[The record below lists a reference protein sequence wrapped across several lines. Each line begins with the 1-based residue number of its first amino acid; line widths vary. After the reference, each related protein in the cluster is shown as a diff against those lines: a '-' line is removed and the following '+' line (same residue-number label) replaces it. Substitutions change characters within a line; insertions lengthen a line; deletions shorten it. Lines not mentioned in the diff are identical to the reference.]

1 MSGRP
6 KCKKQM
12 NNIKKVFLALA
23 AVMLLFGCSADREHL
38 LKVYNWSDYLD
49 LTLIEEFEQWYEEQT
64 GEPVKVIYQTF
75 DVNETMLSKIE
86 KGHEDFDVVCPSDYI
101 IERML
106 QGDMLLPIAK
116 DFGDTPNYI
125 DDNLSPYIR
134 DCFGKF
140 RTDGKDANEYAVGYM
155 WGTTGILYNAKYVSD
170 EDASTWDILR
180 NPKYADKIF
189 IKDSAR
195 DVFSQIILFLHR
207 DDIVSGK
214 VTMDELM
221 LDSSDAALSEVEGF
235 MKQVK
240 PLVAGWEAD
249 FGKDQMVQE
258 RGWISL
264 NWSGDGVWAMEEAA
278 EAGVELRYALPKE
291 GFTVWFDGW
300 VIPKYAQNTKA
311 ASYWINFMSRPD
323 NVIRN
328 VEETGYVSASGA
340 AEVMEAFIDEEY
352 EPLDLTYFFGPQ
364 ADSIRTN
371 PVLYPDRSDI
381 ENSTMEHDWGERT
394 PELIAMWSR
403 VKGENANT
411 QTYIII
417 GVVLVVLIAAAV
429 ARKSKKKSKHSR
441 RRK

>member
-1 MSGRP
+1 MRRL
-6 KCKKQM
+6 C
-12 NNIKKVFLALA
+12 LAVA
-23 AVMLLFGCSADREHL
+23 ATLLLCGCGTDRTQI

-49 LTLIEEFEQWYEEQT
+49 LELIGEFEQWYEEQT

-106 QGDMLLPIAK
+106 AEDLLLPIDR

-125 DDNLSPYIR
+125 DENLAPYIR
-134 DCFGKF
+134 ACFDKMAGSGKN
-140 RTDGKDANEYAVGYM
+140 ANDYAVGYM
-155 WGTTGILYNAKYVSD
+155 WGTTGIMYNAKYVT
-170 EDASTWDILR
+170 EEEASSWDILR
-180 NPKYADKIF
+180 NPKFADKIF

-195 DVFSQIILFLHR
+195 DVFSQIILFLHQE
-207 DDIVSGK
+207 DIRSGK

-221 LDSSDAALSEVEGF
+221 LDSSDEALAEVEAF
-235 MKQVK
+235 MSQVK

-264 NWSGDGVWAMEEAA
+264 NWSGDGVWAAEEAA
-278 EAGVELRYALPKE
+278 EVGVDLRFSLPKE

-300 VIPKYAQNTKA
+300 VIPKYAQNPRA
-311 ASYWINFMSRPD
+311 AKYWINFMSRPD

-340 AEVMEAFIDEEY
+340 QEVMEAFVDETLDPID
-352 EPLDLTYFFGPQ
+352 LSYFFGPS
-364 ADSIRTN
+364 AVAVRMD
-371 PVLYPDRSDI
+371 PVLYPDRADI
-381 ENSTMEHDWGERT
+381 ERSTQEHDWGART
-394 PELIAMWSR
+394 PQLVEMWSR
-403 VKGENANT
+403 VKGESANAMT
-411 QTYIII
+411 AIVI
-417 GVVLVVLIAAAV
+417 GTVFVLILVYAIF
-429 ARKSKKKSKHSR
+429 RRINGKKKR
-441 RRK
+441 RAYRR

>member
-1 MSGRP
+1 MVISRRF
-6 KCKKQM
+6 
-12 NNIKKVFLALA
+12 FLRGLLLPLLA
-23 AVMLLFGCSADREHL
+23 ALVCGCSGDREHIL
-38 LKVYNWSDYLD
+38 RVYNWSDYLD
-49 LTLIEEFEQWYEEQT
+49 LSVIEDFEQWYEEQT
-64 GEPVKVIYQTF
+64 GEPVKVIYNTYEN
-75 DVNETMLSKIE
+75 NEHLLAKIE
-86 KGHEDFDVVCPSDYI
+86 KSHEDYDVACPSDYL
-101 IERML
+101 IERLL
-106 QGDMLLPIAK
+106 QKDLLLPISH
-116 DFGDTPNYI
+116 DFGATPDYTNSI
-125 DDNLSPYIR
+125 SPFIR
-134 DCFGKF
+134 ACFDKIEGGGKNGN
-140 RTDGKDANEYAVGYM
+140 DYAVGNN
-155 WGTTGILYNAKYVSD
+155 WGTTGLIYNAKYVTD
-170 EDASTWDILR
+170 EEASSWNILR
-180 NPKYADKIF
+180 NPRFADRIF

-195 DVFSQIILFLHR
+195 DVFSQIILYLR
-207 DDIVSGK
+207 QDDLRSGK
-214 VTMDELM
+214 VTMDDLM
-221 LDSSDAALSEVEGF
+221 HDSSDEAIADVEAF
-235 MKQVK
+235 LKEVK
-240 PLVAGWEAD
+240 PFVAGWEAD

-403 VKGENANT
+403 VKGENANAMT
-411 QTYIII
+411 AIVI
-417 GVVLVVLIAAAV
+417 GAVFVIVLVLAV
-429 ARKSKKKSKHSR
+429 YRRVTRRKKKSHR
-441 RRK
+441 RR